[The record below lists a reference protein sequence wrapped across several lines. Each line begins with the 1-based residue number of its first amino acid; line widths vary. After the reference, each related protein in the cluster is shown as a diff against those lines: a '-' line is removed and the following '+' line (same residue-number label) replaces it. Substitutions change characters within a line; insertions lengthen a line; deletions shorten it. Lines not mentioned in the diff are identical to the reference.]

1 MTENGSGGKDYCV
14 IMVSVGNDTEAE
26 RIARTLVER
35 RLAACVQEYPITSSY
50 VWQGEFNR
58 DAEILLL
65 IKTRSALFPDVRDC
79 VKELHSYDVAEVLQ
93 VPVISGAD
101 DYLSWI
107 VDSTSR

>member
-1 MTENGSGGKDYCV
+1 MTKMGSSVTDYCV
-14 IMVSVGNDTEAE
+14 IMVSVGSDTEAE
-26 RIARTLVER
+26 RIARALVER

-65 IKTRSALFPDVRDC
+65 IKTRSALFSDVREC

-107 VDSTSR
+107 ADNTSR